1 MECQN
6 LYPILKD
13 YNFIH
18 NLCFT
23 LPYLNFY
30 GFLVYCSME
39 KIVIGRF
46 DKADFPALKLNDIAV
61 KIDTGAY
68 TSSIHCE
75 NIVEKDDGIH
85 CSFLDEEHPLYDGQE
100 FIFADYDIVFVRS
113 SNGIIQKR
121 YQVQSNIR
129 LFGKVFKISL
139 SLSDRQEMRYP
150 VLIGRKFLTKKF
162 IVDTE
167 LTDVSFNMKINE
179 DKNSIEK

>member
-1 MECQN
+1 
-6 LYPILKD
+6 
-13 YNFIH
+13 
-18 NLCFT
+18 
-23 LPYLNFY
+23 
-30 GFLVYCSME
+30 ME

-75 NIVEKDDGIH
+75 NIVEKENLIT
-85 CSFLDEEHPLYDGQE
+85 CTFFDEEHPNYNGRE
-100 FIFADYDIVFVRS
+100 FVFKDYDIVFVRS

-167 LTDVSFNMKINE
+167 LTDVSFNQKLHEN
-179 DKNSIEK
+179 

>member
-1 MECQN
+1 
-6 LYPILKD
+6 
-13 YNFIH
+13 
-18 NLCFT
+18 
-23 LPYLNFY
+23 
-30 GFLVYCSME
+30 ME

-46 DKADFPALKLNDIAV
+46 DKADFPALHLNDIAI

-68 TSSIHCE
+68 SSSIHCE
-75 NIVEKDDGIH
+75 NIKEVDDVLH
-85 CSFLDEEHPLYDGQE
+85 CTFLDAEHPLYNGKA
-100 FIFADYDIVFVRS
+100 FIFKDYDIVFVRS

-121 YQVQSNIR
+121 YLVRTNIR

-167 LTDVSFNMKINE
+167 LIDVSFNLK
-179 DKNSIEK
+179 